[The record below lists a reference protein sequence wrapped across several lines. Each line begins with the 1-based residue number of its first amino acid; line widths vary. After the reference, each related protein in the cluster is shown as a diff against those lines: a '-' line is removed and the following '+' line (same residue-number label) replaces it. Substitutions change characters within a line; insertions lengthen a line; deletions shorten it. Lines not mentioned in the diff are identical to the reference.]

1 MSVRRLS
8 RAVRWPRLL
17 WVTALVAVASV
28 TLAAC
33 GTVSGTGTAGAGALA
48 ANVPSSQLKIIGDGN
63 TKFDQLARNALA
75 DVEEYWKQ
83 VYPTISGGKQLQP
96 LRGGVYSVTTG
107 HPNTANACMARQA
120 NAADNNAFY
129 CPLDDSFAYDRTGLV
144 GQLAQHFGPEMA
156 MVVFAHE
163 YGHMIQNRLGIDR
176 PSIFMESQADCAAG
190 AFTAA
195 EYRVAQPY
203 VTSPHFGEKP
213 PDLDRTIIGLILL
226 RDSAPH
232 SAEDTGTHGSG
243 FDRGSAFSDGFHN
256 GAKFCY
262 SDDWANRQFTERP
275 YTRDTD
281 YAAGGNETLARLLS
295 NAGGLFPDLNAY
307 WAATFPKISGGK
319 AWQQVQI
326 KQADHP
332 PCADSSVQFGYCPND
347 NTVYYSQSIAEQ
359 VYNSVPDVH
368 ISANGQLQFD
378 ENGPGDYALGTLFTV
393 AFGMAALHQSGKA
406 IDSSTAL
413 KTAVCYAGAYS
424 ENINVDASQAPRSAG
439 FVLSPQDMDEATY
452 AMLRSVNEPS
462 VFGNRNTSGLDRI
475 NDFRK
480 GYLAEDPTRC

>member
-17 WVTALVAVASV
+17 WVTALVVVTSV

-33 GTVSGTGTAGAGALA
+33 GTVSGTGTAGTGALA
-48 ANVPSSQLKIIGDGN
+48 ANVPPSQLKIIGDSN

-75 DVEEYWKQ
+75 DVEAYWKE

-96 LRGGVYSVTTG
+96 VRGGVYSVTTG
-107 HPNTANACMARQA
+107 HPNTANACMERSPQ
-120 NAADNNAFY
+120 AADNNAFY

-156 MVVFAHE
+156 MVVIAHE
-163 YGHMIQNRLGIDR
+163 YGHMIQNRLSIDR
-176 PSIFMESQADCAAG
+176 PSIFMETQADCAAG

-195 EYRVAQPY
+195 EYRVSQPY

-226 RDSAPH
+226 RDNAPH
-232 SAEDTGTHGSG
+232 SAEDVGTHGSG

-275 YTRDTD
+275 YTTD
-281 YAAGGNETLARLLS
+281 DDYTSGGNQTLTQVLS
-295 NAGGLFPDLNAY
+295 SDGGLFRDLNAF
-307 WAATFPKISGGK
+307 WASTFPKISGGK
-319 AWQQVQI
+319 SWQPVQV

-332 PCADSSVQFGYCPND
+332 PCADSSVQFGYCAND
-347 NTVYYSQSIAEQ
+347 NTVYYSASIAEQ

-368 ISANGQLQFD
+368 IAADGQLQFD

-406 IDSSTAL
+406 TDTANAL
-413 KTAVCYAGAYS
+413 AKAVCYAGVYS
-424 ENINVDASQAPRSAG
+424 ENINVALDQAPRSEK

-462 VFGNRNTSGLDRI
+462 VFGARNTTGLDRI

-480 GYLAEDPTRC
+480 GYLAEDATHC